1 MSASDDRLEDAQSY
15 VTESGFVAWGRLA
28 VTAIVSLMLAWAAG
42 VADFFFELF
51 QGLARLVSG
60 TLAFIRE
67 SLITVFSI
75 PLPGISAGFEAV
87 RQQVPVVG
95 GPLEFAV
102 GVGLV
107 IAWFWLLSIAL
118 DRLEVLG

>member
-1 MSASDDRLEDAQSY
+1 MSEERLEDA
-15 VTESGFVAWGRLA
+15 ERFLWGE
-28 VTAIVSLMLAWAAG
+28 TAIVRWGKLASTAISGLVLAWASG
-42 VADFFFELF
+42 VAEFIFELF
-51 QGLARLVSG
+51 QGPARLVSG
-60 TLAFIRE
+60 TLAFIR
-67 SLITVFSI
+67 SALITLFTI
-75 PLPGISAGFEAV
+75 PIPGISSGFQAV

>member
-1 MSASDDRLEDAQSY
+1 MSADDIEDA
-15 VTESGFVAWGRLA
+15 ERFLWGE
-28 VTAIVSLMLAWAAG
+28 TAIVRWGKLASTAISGLVLAWASG
-42 VADFFFELF
+42 VAEFIFELF
-51 QGLARLVSG
+51 QGPARLVSG
-60 TLAFIRE
+60 TLAFIR
-67 SLITVFSI
+67 SALITLFTI
-75 PLPGISAGFEAV
+75 PIPGISSGFQAV